1 MERNIH
7 EPPDVQQ
14 FPKPSLLKKSSSP
27 AFTRKAIGLKEEI
40 KLKPVAPKDST
51 TSKVAENK
59 NFSHSPAQNGTVK
72 AGNAS
77 ITQNQSLTQKKVKP
91 PPAPKN
97 TKILGLMKQFEK
109 KSAGNEE
116 EQAPSTTTFPP
127 PQKPPPMDKSPLSGR
142 KLYRNNSVK
151 NMTEKYEEERR
162 SMSPQQEL
170 ARNKSPSP
178 EEKPCLPP
186 KPGSSGI
193 PFQRF
198 ITGRSREAD
207 AKPPKPE
214 QSQMNKVTEKKDKEE
229 RLPPQDKPVEP
240 LPEEEKPAFQASTK
254 AFVYRCVAYKTNTCT
269 GNDAMFVQL

>member
-1 MERNIH
+1 MQKNIH
-7 EPPDVQQ
+7 DQRDVQQ

-27 AFTRKAIGLKEEI
+27 AFARKAIGLKEEI
-40 KLKPVAPKDST
+40 KLKPVASKDST

-59 NFSHSPAQNGTVK
+59 NISHRPAQNGTVK

-77 ITQNQSLTQKKVKP
+77 ITQNQSMTQRKVKP

-109 KSAGNEE
+109 KSASNEE
-116 EQAPSTTTFPP
+116 EQTPSTTTLAA

-142 KLYRNNSVK
+142 KLYRKDSVK
-151 NMTEKYEEERR
+151 NMKEKYEEDRR
-162 SMSPQQEL
+162 SMSPPQEL
-170 ARNKSPSP
+170 TRNRSPSP

-198 ITGRSREAD
+198 ITGRTRETD
-207 AKPPKPE
+207 TKPPKPE
-214 QSQMNKVTEKKDKEE
+214 QSQMKKVAEKKDKEE

-240 LPEEEKPAFQASTK
+240 LPEEEKPAFQPSTK
-254 AFVYRCVAYKTNTCT
+254 AFVYRYVALETNTCT
-269 GNDAMFVQL
+269 GNDAVFVQL